1 MKICVLNG
9 SPRGQYSVT
18 LQTSLY
24 LQKRYPQHNFNFVE
38 VGARIGTLEK
48 DLSGAVAAMQAAE
61 LIVFSYPVY
70 TFITPSQMHRFIAAL
85 KAARVGLR
93 GKFATQ
99 ITTSK
104 HFYDIT
110 AHRYIEDNCRDL
122 GMRVIHGLSA
132 DMEDLLS
139 EKGQRAAERFLE
151 YAVWCVQSG
160 VCEPDTAPDG
170 AAARLY
176 KRSLQQAEKR
186 AGKDVVVVADL
197 RAGDASL
204 KNMIDDFLA
213 ACPWQARLVNI
224 AEYPFKGGCLGCFH
238 CAGDGKCVWQDGFDT
253 FLRTQ
258 IQSADAI
265 VYAFTIRDHSM
276 GPLFKMFD
284 DRQFCNGHRTVT
296 EGSPMAYIV
305 NGDYA
310 IEENLRMIIEARAQ
324 VGGNFLAGVGYD
336 APTLQAAL
344 KRLEYALETGYVQPR
359 NFYGV
364 GGMKIFR
371 DLIWLMRGLM
381 KADHEFYKTHGVYDF
396 PQKQRGKMLK
406 MCLLGALVRNPQVRA
421 KMGNK
426 MNEGMVAPYRKVL
439 DAARPKEETASA

>member
-1 MKICVLNG
+1 MKICILNG
-9 SPRGQYSVT
+9 SPRGKYSTT

-24 LQKRYPQHNFNFVE
+24 LQKRYPQHRFDFVE
-38 VGARIGTLEK
+38 VGARIGALEK

-70 TFITPSQMHRFIAAL
+70 TFIAPSQLHRFIAAL
-85 KAARVGLR
+85 KAAGVDLR
-93 GKFATQ
+93 GEFATQ

-104 HFYDIT
+104 HFYDVT

-122 GMRVIHGLSA
+122 GMRIVHGLSA

-139 EKGQRAAERFLE
+139 ERGRRDAERFLE
-151 YAVWCVQSG
+151 YAAWCVQNG
-160 VCEPDTAPDG
+160 VYEPG
-170 AAARLY
+170 AAPAAAAQRY
-176 KRSLQQAEKR
+176 ERSLAPVEKR
-186 AGKDVVVVADL
+186 KGPDVVVVADL

-204 KNMIDDFLA
+204 QNMIDDFLA
-213 ACPWQARLVNI
+213 ACPWPARLINI

-238 CAGDGKCVWQDGFDT
+238 CAGDGKCIWKDGFDT

-258 IQSADAI
+258 IQSAAAI

-276 GPLFKMFD
+276 GPRFKTFD
-284 DRQFCNGHRTVT
+284 DRQFCNGHRAVT
-296 EGSPMAYIV
+296 EGSPVAYIA

-310 IEENLRMIIEARAQ
+310 AEENLRTIIEARAQ
-324 VGGNFLAGVGYD
+324 VGGNFLAGVGHD
-336 APTLQAAL
+336 APTMQAML
-344 KRLEYALETGYVQPR
+344 KRLEYALETGYAQPR

-371 DLIWLMRGLM
+371 DLIWMMRGLM
-381 KADHEFYKTHGVYDF
+381 KADHEFYKAHGMYDF

-406 MCLLGALVRNPQVRA
+406 MCLLGALMRNPKARA